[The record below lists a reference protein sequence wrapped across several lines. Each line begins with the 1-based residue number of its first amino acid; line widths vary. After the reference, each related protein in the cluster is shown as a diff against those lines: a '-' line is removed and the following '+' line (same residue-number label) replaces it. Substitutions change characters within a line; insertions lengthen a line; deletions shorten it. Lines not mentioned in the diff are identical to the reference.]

1 MTRNVLPGPILKESS
16 FPELPAKGTGA
27 GVAADSER

>member
-1 MTRNVLPGPILKESS
+1 MTRNVLPGPILKES